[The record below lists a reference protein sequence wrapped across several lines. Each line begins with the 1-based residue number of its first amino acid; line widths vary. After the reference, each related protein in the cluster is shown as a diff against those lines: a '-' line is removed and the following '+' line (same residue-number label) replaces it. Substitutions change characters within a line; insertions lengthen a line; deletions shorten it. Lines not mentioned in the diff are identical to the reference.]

1 MREKGRPTTFTESLA
16 EDICN
21 RIANGQMLGAIC
33 EKPGMPNRRTIY
45 RWLEENEEF
54 AKCFRMA
61 RRISADALVEQG
73 LDILDEADPSTASLA
88 NFRANFRKWLAGK
101 MSPTY
106 SERAALELSGPE
118 QKPIATQ
125 LSMDADLG
133 NLAPVLDM
141 IAKIRQARGQE
152 EAGRSNG

>member
-1 MREKGRPTTFTESLA
+1 MKEKGRPSIFNETLA

-21 RIANGQMLGAIC
+21 RIASGQMLGTIC
-33 EKPGMPNRRTIY
+33 GKPGMPCRRTIY

-54 AKCFRMA
+54 AKNFRIA

-73 LDILDEADPSTASLA
+73 LDILDEAEPSTASLA
-88 NFRANFRKWLAGK
+88 NFRANYRKWLAGK
-101 MSPTY
+101 MSPLY

-118 QKPIATQ
+118 QKPIASRVC
-125 LSMDADLG
+125 LDADVG
-133 NLAPVLDM
+133 QLAPVLDV
-141 IAKIRQARGQE
+141 IAKIRQAREQE